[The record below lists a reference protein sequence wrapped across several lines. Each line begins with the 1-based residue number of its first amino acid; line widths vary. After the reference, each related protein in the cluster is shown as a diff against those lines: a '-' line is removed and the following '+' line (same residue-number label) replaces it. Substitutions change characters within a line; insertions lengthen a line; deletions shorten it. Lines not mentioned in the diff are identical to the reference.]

1 MKKIALFIVLLIICI
16 AIGVFGVYRIYSE
29 KSEVQQA
36 EEVSAAYTDYSPAV
50 SFDSTKTYEEIFCD
64 FSEKLKNLKKI
75 SNNIVG
81 WIYIPLTNID
91 YPVVKGEDNFYYL
104 THTPDGKYSA
114 AGSIFVDTR
123 GINENNTIIYGHNMG
138 SSSNIMFHDITN
150 FSQSEF
156 FNNVQWGYFITDNAI
171 VRLDIFAYS
180 LTKPLSGFY
189 SDNVALDFI
198 KENSVNYR
206 EPAVKGTMYTL
217 STCAYD
223 FDNARAVLSCVGEK
237 VYVLNNK

>member
-1 MKKIALFIVLLIICI
+1 MKKIALMIVLLIICI
-16 AIGVFGVYRIYSE
+16 AIGTFGVYKIYSE

-36 EEVSAAYTDYSPAV
+36 EGLAAAYTDYSPAV
-50 SFDSTKTYEEIFCD
+50 SFDNTKTYEEIFYD
-64 FSEKLKNLKKI
+64 FSAKLKRLKKI
-75 SNNIVG
+75 NNHIVG

-91 YPVVKGEDNFYYL
+91 YPVVKGEDNSYYL
-104 THTPDGKYSA
+104 THTPDGSYSA
-114 AGSIFVDTR
+114 AGSIFVDAR
-123 GINENNTIIYGHNMG
+123 GFNEDNTIIYGHNMG

-156 FNNVQWGYFITDNAI
+156 FNNVQWGYFITDNVI
-171 VRLDIFAYS
+171 VRLNIFAYS

-206 EPAVKGTMYTL
+206 EPAVQGTMYTL

-223 FDNARAVLSCVGEK
+223 FDDARAVLSCIGEK
-237 VYVLNNK
+237 VYVLNN